1 MIPEWLTRGGE
12 GRVSRVQSPLDHLL
26 NSTSGWSVLGRHC
39 RKLLCQLQCLDVLF
53 RRASWCSR
61 DETHKAGD
69 TASPT
74 RDTSLLP
81 GSPRFPLSTPSRVMI
96 LPFIIFQGTGLS
108 NSYFDSSFLLFSLMS
123 SYLDICAGLIRGV
136 QALLL
141 HVCHCWRYVASVQ
154 PLRQGC
160 GDAFPDSPLP
170 CLHWV
175 LPESLCALHFIT
187 CSLSFYCLFML
198 IFLPESDTGFITHL
212 CESLA
217 WRSDIVKR
225 KDLEGKTWEILSLF
239 WFCDKVCKWLGQS
252 QAPSGKRG
260 GWARWSLKASKMHF
274 TMRLY
279 DRMLFTCSPISVIVC
294 LKQKR

>member
-1 MIPEWLTRGGE
+1 MLGCSVQESKLVFTRRNSRGGWHRKPHA
-12 GRVSRVQSPLDHLL
+12 GHFTVARVSMISPQH
-26 NSTSGWSVLGRHC
+26 
-39 RKLLCQLQCLDVLF
+39 
-53 RRASWCSR
+53 
-61 DETHKAGD
+61 
-69 TASPT
+69 
-74 RDTSLLP
+74 
-81 GSPRFPLSTPSRVMI
+81 PSRVTI

-108 NSYFDSSFLLFSLMS
+108 NSYFESSFLLFSLMS
-123 SYLDICAGLIRGV
+123 SCLDTCAGLTRGV

-260 GWARWSLKASKMHF
+260 G
-274 TMRLY
+274 
-279 DRMLFTCSPISVIVC
+279 
-294 LKQKR
+294 